1 MSAPTTVPGLRL
13 RRVLG
18 REDWCP
24 PQPFGPDGWKMMHR
38 NGTSSVIVSAAPFDD
53 AWYVHASMSHRDRLP
68 SYDELKLLH
77 QAAFGDGWAYQVFAP
92 PADHVNIH
100 AYALHLWGRADGAPV
115 LPDFTC
121 GMGTI

>member
-1 MSAPTTVPGLRL
+1 
-13 RRVLG
+13 
-18 REDWCP
+18 
-24 PQPFGPDGWKMMHR
+24 MHR

-53 AWYVHASMSHRDRLP
+53 VWFIHASMSHIDRLP
-68 SYDELKLLH
+68 SYDELKALH

-100 AYALHLWGRADGAPV
+100 AYALHLWGRADGASC